1 MQTDP
6 PPPSEAL
13 GRLQLVVTSVIRGVY
28 AMNVDR
34 HDPLVGDDTYTFGS
48 HIWRNT
54 WFQLEEELE
63 TDDDWKVARPMGSFT
78 IAGDGFE
85 AHVYKCGTD
94 EAVDLEHFRL
104 DDPEA
109 SLTKQQIPA
118 SNQLALDLW
127 DLEGRPGTADAA
139 GLSQLVVLHAGN
151 PDDGCCGVWIGAPV
165 PVSSVTASPWAWVRE
180 LWTIDRD
187 GMAIESIVGHAAMA
201 EPPVEIEL
209 LADPPAGALA
219 GHTDLDEHAVE
230 VEVRENHEDERG
242 SSEL

>member
-1 MQTDP
+1 MRSDS

-34 HDPLVGDDTYTFGS
+34 HDPLVGDDAHTFAS

-54 WFQLEEELE
+54 WFQLEQELE
-63 TDDDWKVARPMGSFT
+63 PDGDWKVARPLGSFT
-78 IAGDGFE
+78 ITGNGIE
-85 AHVYKCGTD
+85 AHVYKCGID
-94 EAVDLEHFRL
+94 ETADLERFRL

-127 DLEGRPGTADAA
+127 DLEGRPAAADPADF
-139 GLSQLVVLHAGN
+139 SQLVVLHAGN

-165 PVSSVTASPWAWVRE
+165 PMNDITNSPWAWVRP
-180 LWTIDRD
+180 LWTIDRA
-187 GMAIESIVGHAAMA
+187 GATTEPTAGHANLA
-201 EPPVEIEL
+201 EPIIEVELISE
-209 LADPPAGALA
+209 PAEDARA
-219 GHTDLDEHAVE
+219 AHTDLDEHAVE
-230 VEVRENHEDERG
+230 VEVRADRELG
-242 SSEL
+242 SSER